1 MNTKR
6 FTTNITAGIA
16 VALLLIVGTAST
28 SILSTTY
35 AQSATFGEPFFVEK
49 GKSTVQKEIGPN
61 RTQYTFAG
69 NGTMNGNIEVTNSG
83 DLVSLSKG
91 NKGTSAQG
99 QGIVTTKDGSEKA
112 NYTFLQVGKTTTK
125 DGKPVLRGVGSA
137 VWSTD
142 STGKLAF
149 LDNMLSFF
157 IIEVD
162 EMGNFSSKDRE
173 LK

>member
-1 MNTKR
+1 M
-6 FTTNITAGIA
+6 
-16 VALLLIVGTAST
+16 
-28 SILSTTY
+28 TY
-35 AQSATFGEPFFVEK
+35 QLEEPFFEEK
-49 GKSTVQKEIGPN
+49 GRITAQKEIGDDK
-61 RTQYTFAG
+61 TQMTFSS
-69 NGTMNGNIEVTNSG
+69 NGRFKGNIEVTNSG
-83 DLVSLSKG
+83 DFVSVFKGNNKG

-99 QGIVTTKDGSEKA
+99 QGVVTTKDGSEKA

-125 DGKPVLRGVGSA
+125 DGKPVLRGVGCA

>member
-1 MNTKR
+1 MRIYIEEISDTKQYSVARYHQFKISISEMQFSYSRSNLDFLYCIIINNTIK
-6 FTTNITAGIA
+6 
-16 VALLLIVGTAST
+16 VQL
-28 SILSTTY
+28 SILLHAY
-35 AQSATFGEPFFVEK
+35 
-49 GKSTVQKEIGPN
+49 
-61 RTQYTFAG
+61 
-69 NGTMNGNIEVTNSG
+69 NGTCKGNIEVINSG
-83 DLVSLSKG
+83 NLVSLSKG

-99 QGIVTTKDGSEKA
+99 KGVVTTKDGSEKA
-112 NYTFLQVGKTTTK
+112 NYTFLQVGKTSTK

>member
-1 MNTKR
+1 M
-6 FTTNITAGIA
+6 
-16 VALLLIVGTAST
+16 
-28 SILSTTY
+28 TY
-35 AQSATFGEPFFVEK
+35 QLEEPFFEEK
-49 GKSTVQKEIGPN
+49 GRITAQKEIGGDK
-61 RTQYTFAG
+61 TQMTFSS
-69 NGTMNGNIEVTNSG
+69 NGRFKGNIEVTNSG
-83 DLVSLSKG
+83 DFVSVFKG

-99 QGIVTTKDGSEKA
+99 QGVVTTKDGSEKA

-125 DGKPVLRGVGSA
+125 DGKPILRGVGSA

-142 STGKLAF
+142 STGRLAF

-162 EMGNFSSKDRE
+162 EIGNFSSKDRE

>member
-1 MNTKR
+1 M
-6 FTTNITAGIA
+6 
-16 VALLLIVGTAST
+16 
-28 SILSTTY
+28 TY
-35 AQSATFGEPFFVEK
+35 QLEEPFEEK
-49 GKSTVQKEIGPN
+49 GKITTQKEIGDN
-61 RTQYTFAG
+61 KTQMTFSS
-69 NGTMNGNIEVTNSG
+69 NGTFKGNIEVTNSG

-99 QGIVTTKDGSEKA
+99 QGVVTTKDGSEKA
-112 NYTFLQVGKTTTK
+112 NYTFLQVGKTTEE
-125 DGKPVLRGVGSA
+125 GKPVLRGVGSA

-149 LDNMLSFF
+149 LDNMLSFV

>member
-1 MNTKR
+1 M
-6 FTTNITAGIA
+6 
-16 VALLLIVGTAST
+16 
-28 SILSTTY
+28 TY
-35 AQSATFGEPFFVEK
+35 QLEEPFFEEK
-49 GKSTVQKEIGPN
+49 GRITAQKEIGGDK
-61 RTQYTFAG
+61 TQMTFSS
-69 NGTMNGNIEVTNSG
+69 NGRFKGNIEVTNSG
-83 DLVSLSKG
+83 DFVTVSKG
-91 NKGTSAQG
+91 NKGTLAQG
-99 QGIVTTKDGSEKA
+99 QGVVTTKDGSEKA
-112 NYTFLQVGKTTTK
+112 SYTFLQVGKTTEE
-125 DGKPVLRGVGSA
+125 GKSVLRGIGCA